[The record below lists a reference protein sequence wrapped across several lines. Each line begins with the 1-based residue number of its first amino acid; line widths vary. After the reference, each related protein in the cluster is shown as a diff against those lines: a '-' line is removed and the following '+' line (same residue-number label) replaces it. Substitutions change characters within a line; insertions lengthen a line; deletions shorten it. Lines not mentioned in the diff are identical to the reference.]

1 MKNLLTYSP
10 FLAIALICF
19 SCNNSG
25 QSNAVKEAKDSNA
38 RTMDSSAVSGS
49 PTATVVPVSVSKE
62 DAKFLVDA
70 AAGGMEEIQLGQ
82 LAQQK
87 AMAQD
92 VKAFGAMMER
102 DHSKAGDRLTALAKD
117 KNIVLPPSL
126 SPDMQK
132 MADNLQKKNGSNF
145 DKDYISMMVD
155 DHKKDIKDFENE
167 SKNGADADIRAF
179 ADSSLHML
187 RTHLDSAESCN
198 KRIKRMSTKL
208 TTDNKPPTGY

>member
-1 MKNLLTYSP
+1 MKNLFNYSSVLP
-10 FLAIALICF
+10 LVFICF
-19 SCNNSG
+19 SCNNG
-25 QSNAVKEAKDSNA
+25 QPNAVKDAKDSNA
-38 RTMDSSAVSGS
+38 RTIDSSAVSGS

-70 AAGGMEEIQLGQ
+70 AAGGMEEVQLGQ

-132 MADNLQKKNGSNF
+132 MTDNLLKKNGSSF

-155 DHKKDIKDFENE
+155 DHKKDIKEFENE

-187 RTHLDSAESCN
+187 RKHLDSAESCN

>member
-1 MKNLLTYSP
+1 
-10 FLAIALICF
+10 
-19 SCNNSG
+19 
-25 QSNAVKEAKDSNA
+25 V
-38 RTMDSSAVSGS
+38 
-49 PTATVVPVSVSKE
+49 
-62 DAKFLVDA
+62 VDA
-70 AAGGMEEIQLGQ
+70 AAGGMEEVQLGQ

-117 KNIVLPPSL
+117 KNIVLPSAL
-126 SPDMQK
+126 SPEMQK
-132 MADNLQKKNGSNF
+132 MADKLQKKDGINF

-155 DHKKDIKDFENE
+155 DHKKDIKEFEKE
-167 SKNGADADIRAF
+167 AKNGADADIRAF

-187 RTHLDSAESCN
+187 RAHLDSAESCN
-198 KRIKRMSTKL
+198 RRIKRMSTKL